1 MEVRKYCFAGL
12 EMQLS
17 TEGDLLDRDQD
28 NLSVFAVE
36 NVKEPHHFKIQ
47 KVETFQ
53 DPPEEYVTMQP
64 TFRVY
69 RDGYR
74 EIRYIGSVSQDWKS
88 AYIRVVHDEK
98 EHLVQFRADI
108 IKDKIGTHSILEAFS
123 AEHLIVQNGGFI
135 LHCSYIAYN
144 GKAILFTAPSGTGKS
159 TQADLWNQYH
169 GAEIINGDR
178 AALRFINGILSA
190 EGIPYSGSSKHC
202 KNRTLPVQAIVYLSQ
217 APETSIKRL
226 SGYQAFLKV
235 WEGIS
240 VNTWNKDDVDK
251 ASELVQ
257 RIIECTPILHL
268 SCTPDESAVLA
279 LQKALEGV
287 V

>member
-36 NVKEPHHFKIQ
+36 NVKDPHCFEIQ
-47 KVETFQ
+47 KVENFQ
-53 DPPEEYVTMQP
+53 APSQEYVTMQS

-69 RDGYR
+69 RDDSR

-88 AYIRVVHDEK
+88 AYIRAVHDGK
-98 EHLVQFRADI
+98 EHLVQFKAEI
-108 IKDKIGTHSILEAFS
+108 IKDKIGTHSILEALA
-123 AEHLIVQNGGFI
+123 AEHLIVQNGGLI
-135 LHCSYIAYN
+135 LHCSYIACD

-159 TQADLWNQYH
+159 TQADLWNQH
-169 GAEIINGDR
+169 RCAEIINGDR
-178 AALRFINGILSA
+178 AALRFINGVLSA
-190 EGIPYSGSSKHC
+190 EGIPYSGSSKYC
-202 KNRTLPVQAIVYLSQ
+202 KNRTLPVQAIVYLSK

-235 WEGIS
+235 WEGTS

-257 RIIECTPILHL
+257 RIVERTPIFHL
-268 SCTPDESAVLA
+268 SCTPDESAVLT